1 MISIFLNKTFKP
13 HHHLTLW
20 VVINKWC
27 TYIILTGQKMSIEF
41 RSSRSGV
48 VVVCTMYLSW
58 FIAQLACWGPQEI
71 FSKNTWQ
78 HQIIFSW
85 VYILNLQPE
94 LNNNPPWAL
103 YCCLYL
109 VLPYGHTKNADV
121 IIWQPFNDSL
131 TPPPLSFNGDFTKI
145 IL

>member
-1 MISIFLNKTFKP
+1 MISIFKNKAFKP
-13 HHHLTLW
+13 HHHITLW

-94 LNNNPPWAL
+94 LNNNPPLGLLLLFRFGVTIRSHQKCWCDNMA
-103 YCCLYL
+103 
-109 VLPYGHTKNADV
+109 TF
-121 IIWQPFNDSL
+121 QRFS
-131 TPPPLSFNGDFTKI
+131 TPPLIFNGDFTKI